1 MTTIAKT
8 DPRIMRHNT
17 PLAEKLADQGARYS
31 IENKLGSFKDSDG
44 SYVPYPNGYITGPTK
59 RNHGK
64 INEMF
69 YISVQ
74 TSKGWMQRTT
84 INHTLQEIITWA
96 LTESKKHVEPA

>member
-31 IENKLGSFKDSDG
+31 IKNKLGSFKDSNG
-44 SYVPYPNGYITGPTK
+44 SYVPYPNGYITGPTS
-59 RNHGK
+59 RNCGG
-64 INEMF
+64 F

-74 TSKGWMQRTT
+74 TSKGWIQRTT
-84 INHTLQEIITWA
+84 INHTLEEIITWA
-96 LTESKKHVEPA
+96 LTQAVKHA